1 MENFDYIII
10 GAGSAGCVLANRL
23 SENEN
28 NNVLLLEA
36 GIRNSKFSMQDLFR
50 RIPAAVLSNLQNK
63 KTNWSFLGAPEPYLK
78 NRQLIHD
85 RGKGLGGSS
94 SINGMVFIRGHAQD
108 YDNWRQSGC
117 SDWKYS
123 NVLPYFKKMENYTNG
138 DDAFRATGGLLN
150 IKRPKPSNELDKA
163 FLLAGNELGYPSTDD
178 INGYVQEG
186 FGLLDSTIHNGERW
200 SAKKA
205 FLDPAKD
212 RKNLT
217 IITGVNVIKILFLNK
232 KAQGVLI
239 KTQKNKHIKMFT
251 RKEIILS
258 AGAIGTPHI
267 LLLSGIGPEEHLQD
281 MGIDVVHDLPGVG
294 QNLQDHPDFV
304 LKYKCKKPVS
314 VWPKTKPLGKLMT
327 GIRWITKRD
336 GLAASNQFEV
346 VGCIRSDPRLD
357 YPDLQLTI
365 TPLAISAVGWEP
377 IQDHAFQIHL
387 GLMRAYSRGH
397 VKLKSPDPEIQ
408 PFIKVNYLKDERDIQ
423 RMVEGIKIVRKLTKQ
438 PSFIEYTGEEI
449 FPGKDNI
456 SDCDLRESLL
466 ENLASQWHL
475 VGTSKMGPASD
486 KMAVINQDGAVHGL
500 TSLRVVDASVMPSI
514 TNGNTNGP
522 TIMIA
527 EKLSDKILNK
537 KPLEPL
543 EIPIL
548 SQDLEHKI

>member
-1 MENFDYIII
+1 MDFDYIII

-23 SENEN
+23 TENEN

-36 GIRNSKFSMQDLFR
+36 GIRNSKFSMQDLFMK
-50 RIPAAVLSNLQNK
+50 IPAAVLSNLQNK

-150 IKRPKPSNELDKA
+150 VKRPKPSNELDKA

-205 FLDPAKD
+205 FLDPAKY

-217 IITGVNVIKILFLNK
+217 IMTGANVIKILFLDK

-239 KTQKNKHIKMFT
+239 KTQKNKHIKIFA

-258 AGAIGTPHI
+258 AGTIGTPHI
-267 LLLSGIGPEEHLQD
+267 LLLSGIGPVEHLQD

-314 VWPKTKPLGKLMT
+314 VWPKTKLFGKLMT

-387 GLMRAYSRGH
+387 GLMRAYSRGY

-408 PFIKVNYLKDERDIQ
+408 PSIKVNYLKDERDIQ

-438 PSFIEYTGEEI
+438 PSFVEYKGEEI

-456 SDCDLRESLL
+456 SDFDLRDSLL

-486 KMAVINQDGAVHGL
+486 KMAVINQDGTVHGL

-548 SQDLEHKI
+548 SQDVENKI

>member
-1 MENFDYIII
+1 MDFDYIII

-23 SENEN
+23 SENES

-36 GIRNSKFSMQDLFR
+36 GIRNSKFSMQDLFMK
-50 RIPAAVLSNLQNK
+50 IPAAVLSNLQNK

-123 NVLPYFKKMENYTNG
+123 NVLPYFKKMENYSNG

-150 IKRPKPSNELDKA
+150 VKRPKPSNELDKA

-205 FLDPAKD
+205 FLDPAKY
-212 RKNLT
+212 RKNLN
-217 IITGVNVIKILFLNK
+217 IMTGANVIKILFLDK

-239 KTQKNKHIKMFT
+239 KTQKNKYIKIFT

-258 AGAIGTPHI
+258 AGTIGTPHI
-267 LLLSGIGPEEHLQD
+267 LLLSGIGPVEHLQD

-314 VWPKTKPLGKLMT
+314 VWPKTKLFGKLMT

-387 GLMRAYSRGH
+387 GLMRAYSRGY

-408 PFIKVNYLKDERDIQ
+408 PSIKVNYLKDERDIQ

-438 PSFIEYTGEEI
+438 PSFVEYKGEEI

-456 SDCDLRESLL
+456 SDFDLRESLL

-486 KMAVINQDGAVHGL
+486 KMAVINQDGTVHGL

-548 SQDLEHKI
+548 SQDVENKK

>member
-1 MENFDYIII
+1 MDFDYIII

-36 GIRNSKFSMQDLFR
+36 GIRNSKFSMQDLFMK
-50 RIPAAVLSNLQNK
+50 IPAAVLSNLQNK

-150 IKRPKPSNELDKA
+150 VKRPKPSNELDKA

-217 IITGVNVIKILFLNK
+217 IMTGANVIKILFLNK

-239 KTQKNKHIKMFT
+239 KTQKKKHIKIFT

-258 AGAIGTPHI
+258 AGTIGTPHI
-267 LLLSGIGPEEHLQD
+267 LLLSGIGPVEHLQD

-314 VWPKTKPLGKLMT
+314 VWPKTKPFGKLMT

-365 TPLAISAVGWEP
+365 IPLAISAVGWEP
-377 IQDHAFQIHL
+377 IKDHAFQIHL
-387 GLMRAYSRGH
+387 GLMRAYSRGF

-408 PFIKVNYLKDERDIQ
+408 PSIKVNYLKDERDIQ

-438 PSFIEYTGEEI
+438 PSFVEYTGEEI

-456 SDCDLRESLL
+456 SDFNLRESLL

-543 EIPIL
+543 EMPIF
-548 SQDLEHKI
+548 SQDLENKI

>member
-1 MENFDYIII
+1 MDFDYIII

-36 GIRNSKFSMQDLFR
+36 GIRNSKFSMQDLFMK
-50 RIPAAVLSNLQNK
+50 IPAAVLSNLQNK

-150 IKRPKPSNELDKA
+150 VKRPKPSNELDKA

-217 IITGVNVIKILFLNK
+217 IMTGANVIKILFLDK

-239 KTQKNKHIKMFT
+239 KTQKNKYIKIFT

-258 AGAIGTPHI
+258 AGTIGTPHI
-267 LLLSGIGPEEHLQD
+267 LLLSGIGPVEHLQD

-314 VWPKTKPLGKLMT
+314 VWPKTKPFGKLMT

-387 GLMRAYSRGH
+387 GLMRAYSRGY

-408 PFIKVNYLKDERDIQ
+408 PSIKVNYLKDERDIQ

-438 PSFIEYTGEEI
+438 PSFVEYKGEEI

-456 SDCDLRESLL
+456 SDFDLRESLL

-475 VGTSKMGPASD
+475 VGTSKMGSASD

-548 SQDLEHKI
+548 SQHVENKI

>member
-1 MENFDYIII
+1 MDFDYIII

>member
-1 MENFDYIII
+1 MDFDYIII

-36 GIRNSKFSMQDLFR
+36 GIRNSKFSMQDLFMK
-50 RIPAAVLSNLQNK
+50 IPAAVLSNLQNK

-108 YDNWRQSGC
+108 YENWRQSGC
-117 SDWKYS
+117 SDWNYS

-150 IKRPKPSNELDKA
+150 VKRPKPSNELDKA
-163 FLLAGNELGYPSTDD
+163 FLLSGNELGYPSTDD

-205 FLDPAKD
+205 FLDPAKY

-217 IITGVNVIKILFLNK
+217 IMTGANVIKILFLDK

-239 KTQKNKHIKMFT
+239 KTQKNKHIKIFT

-258 AGAIGTPHI
+258 AGTIGTPHI
-267 LLLSGIGPEEHLQD
+267 LLLSGIGPVEHLQD

-314 VWPKTKPLGKLMT
+314 VWPKTKPFGKLMT

-387 GLMRAYSRGH
+387 GLMRAYSRGY

-408 PFIKVNYLKDERDIQ
+408 PSIKVNYLKDERDIQ

-438 PSFIEYTGEEI
+438 PSFVEYTGEEI

-456 SDCDLRESLL
+456 SDFDLRESLL

-475 VGTSKMGPASD
+475 VGTSKMGSASD

-548 SQDLEHKI
+548 SQDLENKI

>member
-1 MENFDYIII
+1 MDFDYIII

-36 GIRNSKFSMQDLFR
+36 GIRNSKFSKQDLFMK
-50 RIPAAVLSNLQNK
+50 IPAAVLSNLQNK

-108 YDNWRQSGC
+108 YENWRQSGC

-150 IKRPKPSNELDKA
+150 VKRPKPSNELDKA
-163 FLLAGNELGYPSTDD
+163 FLLAGKELGYPSTDD

-217 IITGVNVIKILFLNK
+217 IMTGANVIKILFLNK

-239 KTQKNKHIKMFT
+239 KTQKNKHIKIFT

-314 VWPKTKPLGKLMT
+314 VWPKTKPFGKLMT

-365 TPLAISAVGWEP
+365 TPLAISAVGWTP

-387 GLMRAYSRGH
+387 GLMRAYSRGY

-408 PFIKVNYLKDERDIQ
+408 PSIKVNYLKDERDIQ

-438 PSFIEYTGEEI
+438 PSFVEYTGEEI

-456 SDCDLRESLL
+456 SDFDLRESLL

-537 KPLEPL
+537 NPLEPL

-548 SQDLEHKI
+548 SQDLENKI

>member
-1 MENFDYIII
+1 MDFDYIII

-36 GIRNSKFSMQDLFR
+36 GIRNSKFSMQDLFMK
-50 RIPAAVLSNLQNK
+50 IPAAVLSNLQNK

-150 IKRPKPSNELDKA
+150 VKRPKPSNELDKA

-217 IITGVNVIKILFLNK
+217 IMTGANVIKILFLDK

-239 KTQKNKHIKMFT
+239 KTQKNKHIKIFA

-258 AGAIGTPHI
+258 AGTIGTPHI
-267 LLLSGIGPEEHLQD
+267 LLLSGIGPVEHLQD

-314 VWPKTKPLGKLMT
+314 VWPKTKPFGKLMT

-387 GLMRAYSRGH
+387 GLMRAYSRGY
-397 VKLKSPDPEIQ
+397 VKLNSPDPEIQ
-408 PFIKVNYLKDERDIQ
+408 PSIKVNYLKDGRDIQ

-438 PSFIEYTGEEI
+438 PSFVEYTGEEI

-456 SDCDLRESLL
+456 SDFDLRESLL

-486 KMAVINQDGAVHGL
+486 KMAVVNQDGAVHGL

-548 SQDLEHKI
+548 SQDLENKI

>member
-1 MENFDYIII
+1 MDFDYIII

-23 SENEN
+23 TENEN

-36 GIRNSKFSMQDLFR
+36 GIRNSKFSMQDLFMK
-50 RIPAAVLSNLQNK
+50 IPAAVLSNLQNK

-150 IKRPKPSNELDKA
+150 VKRPKPSNELDKA

-217 IITGVNVIKILFLNK
+217 IMTGANVIKILFLDK

-239 KTQKNKHIKMFT
+239 KTQKNKHIKIFT

-258 AGAIGTPHI
+258 AGTIGTPHI
-267 LLLSGIGPEEHLQD
+267 LLLSGIGPVEHLQD

-314 VWPKTKPLGKLMT
+314 VWPKTKPFGKLMT

-387 GLMRAYSRGH
+387 GLMRAYSRGY
-397 VKLKSPDPEIQ
+397 VELKSPDPEIQ
-408 PFIKVNYLKDERDIQ
+408 PSIKVNYLKDERDIQ

-438 PSFIEYTGEEI
+438 PSFVEYTGEEI

-456 SDCDLRESLL
+456 SDFDLRESLL

-548 SQDLEHKI
+548 SQHVENKI

>member
-1 MENFDYIII
+1 MDFDYIII

-23 SENEN
+23 SENES

-36 GIRNSKFSMQDLFR
+36 GIRNSKFSMQDLFMK
-50 RIPAAVLSNLQNK
+50 IPAAVLSNLQNK

-150 IKRPKPSNELDKA
+150 VKRPKPSNELDKA

-217 IITGVNVIKILFLNK
+217 IMTGANVIKILFLDK

-239 KTQKNKHIKMFT
+239 KTQKNKHIKIFT

-258 AGAIGTPHI
+258 AGTIGTPHI
-267 LLLSGIGPEEHLQD
+267 LLLSGIGPVEHLQD

-314 VWPKTKPLGKLMT
+314 VWPKTKPFGKLMT

-377 IQDHAFQIHL
+377 IQEHAFQIHL
-387 GLMRAYSRGH
+387 GLMRAYSRGY

-408 PFIKVNYLKDERDIQ
+408 PSIKVNYLKDERDIQ

-438 PSFIEYTGEEI
+438 PSFVEYTGEEI

-456 SDCDLRESLL
+456 SDFDLRESLL

-537 KPLEPL
+537 NPLEPL

-548 SQDLEHKI
+548 SQDLENKI

>member
-1 MENFDYIII
+1 MDFDYIII

-36 GIRNSKFSMQDLFR
+36 GIRNSKFSMQDLFMK
-50 RIPAAVLSNLQNK
+50 IPAAVLSNLQNK

-150 IKRPKPSNELDKA
+150 VKRPKPSNELDKA

-217 IITGVNVIKILFLNK
+217 IMTGANVIKILFLDK

-239 KTQKNKHIKMFT
+239 KTQKNKHIKIFT

-258 AGAIGTPHI
+258 AGTIGTPHI
-267 LLLSGIGPEEHLQD
+267 LLLSGIGPVEHLQD

-314 VWPKTKPLGKLMT
+314 VWPKTKPFGKLMT

-387 GLMRAYSRGH
+387 GLMRAYSRGY

-408 PFIKVNYLKDERDIQ
+408 PSIKVNYLKDERDIQ

-438 PSFIEYTGEEI
+438 PSFVEYKGEEI

-456 SDCDLRESLL
+456 SDFDLRDSLL

-548 SQDLEHKI
+548 SQDLENKI

>member
-1 MENFDYIII
+1 MDFDYIII

-23 SENEN
+23 TENEN

-36 GIRNSKFSMQDLFR
+36 GIRNSKFSMQDLFMK
-50 RIPAAVLSNLQNK
+50 IPAAVLSNLQNK

-150 IKRPKPSNELDKA
+150 VKRPKPSNELDKA
-163 FLLAGNELGYPSTDD
+163 FLLSGNELGYPSTDD

-217 IITGVNVIKILFLNK
+217 IMTGANVIKILFLDK

-239 KTQKNKHIKMFT
+239 KTQKNKHIKIFT

-314 VWPKTKPLGKLMT
+314 VWPKTKPFGKLMT

-365 TPLAISAVGWEP
+365 TPLAISVVGWEP

-387 GLMRAYSRGH
+387 GLMRAYSRGY

-408 PFIKVNYLKDERDIQ
+408 PSIKVNYLKDERDIQ

-438 PSFIEYTGEEI
+438 PSFVEYKGEEI

-456 SDCDLRESLL
+456 SDFDLRESLL

-486 KMAVINQDGAVHGL
+486 KMAVINQDGTVHGL

-548 SQDLEHKI
+548 SQHVENKI

>member
-1 MENFDYIII
+1 MDFDYIII

-36 GIRNSKFSMQDLFR
+36 GIRNSKFSMQDLFMK
-50 RIPAAVLSNLQNK
+50 IPAAVLSNLQNK

-150 IKRPKPSNELDKA
+150 VKRPKPSNELDKA

-205 FLDPAKD
+205 FLDPAKY

-217 IITGVNVIKILFLNK
+217 IMTGANVIKILFLDK

-239 KTQKNKHIKMFT
+239 KTQKNKHIKIFT

-258 AGAIGTPHI
+258 AGTIGTPHI
-267 LLLSGIGPEEHLQD
+267 LLLSGIGPVEHLQD

-314 VWPKTKPLGKLMT
+314 VWPKTKPFGKLMT

-377 IQDHAFQIHL
+377 IQEYAFQIHL
-387 GLMRAYSRGH
+387 GLMRAYSRGY

-408 PFIKVNYLKDERDIQ
+408 PSIKVNYLKDERDIQ

-438 PSFIEYTGEEI
+438 PSFVEYKGEEI

-456 SDCDLRESLL
+456 SDFDLRDSLL

-486 KMAVINQDGAVHGL
+486 KMAVINQDGTVHGL

-548 SQDLEHKI
+548 SQDLENKI

>member
-1 MENFDYIII
+1 MDFDYIII

-36 GIRNSKFSMQDLFR
+36 GIRNSKFSKQDLFMK
-50 RIPAAVLSNLQNK
+50 IPAAVLSNLQNK

-108 YDNWRQSGC
+108 YENWRQSGC

-150 IKRPKPSNELDKA
+150 VKRPKPSNELDKA
-163 FLLAGNELGYPSTDD
+163 FLLAGKELGYPSTDD

-217 IITGVNVIKILFLNK
+217 IMTGANVIKILFLNK

-239 KTQKNKHIKMFT
+239 KTQKNKHIKIFT

-314 VWPKTKPLGKLMT
+314 VWPKTKPLRKLMT

-456 SDCDLRESLL
+456 SDFNLRESLL
-466 ENLASQWHL
+466 KNLASQWHL

-543 EIPIL
+543 EITIL
-548 SQDLEHKI
+548 SQDLENKI

>member
-1 MENFDYIII
+1 MDFDYIII

-23 SENEN
+23 SENES

-36 GIRNSKFSMQDLFR
+36 GIRNSKFSMQDLFMK
-50 RIPAAVLSNLQNK
+50 IPAAVLSNLQNK

-150 IKRPKPSNELDKA
+150 VKRPKPSNELDKA
-163 FLLAGNELGYPSTDD
+163 FLLSGNELGYPSTDD

-205 FLDPAKD
+205 FLDPAKY

-217 IITGVNVIKILFLNK
+217 IMTGANVIKILFLDK

-239 KTQKNKHIKMFT
+239 KTQKNKHIKIFT

-258 AGAIGTPHI
+258 AGTIGTPHI
-267 LLLSGIGPEEHLQD
+267 LLLSGIGPVEHLQD

-314 VWPKTKPLGKLMT
+314 VWPKTKPFGKLMT

-387 GLMRAYSRGH
+387 GLMRAYSRGY

-408 PFIKVNYLKDERDIQ
+408 PSIKVNYLKDERDIQ

-438 PSFIEYTGEEI
+438 PSFVEYTGEEI

-456 SDCDLRESLL
+456 SDFDLRESLL

-475 VGTSKMGPASD
+475 VGTSKMGSASD

-548 SQDLEHKI
+548 SQDLENKI

>member
-1 MENFDYIII
+1 MDFDYIII

-36 GIRNSKFSMQDLFR
+36 GIRNSKFSMQDLFMK
-50 RIPAAVLSNLQNK
+50 IPAAVLSNLQNK

-150 IKRPKPSNELDKA
+150 VKRPKPSNELDKA

-217 IITGVNVIKILFLNK
+217 IMTGANVIKILFLNK

-239 KTQKNKHIKMFT
+239 KTQKNKHIKIFT

-258 AGAIGTPHI
+258 AGTIGTPHI
-267 LLLSGIGPEEHLQD
+267 LLLSGIGPVEHLQD

-314 VWPKTKPLGKLMT
+314 VWPKTKPFGKLMT

-365 TPLAISAVGWEP
+365 TPLAISAVDWEP

-387 GLMRAYSRGH
+387 GLMRAYSRGY

-408 PFIKVNYLKDERDIQ
+408 PSIKVNYLKDERDIQ

-438 PSFIEYTGEEI
+438 PSFVEYTGEEI

-456 SDCDLRESLL
+456 SDFNLRESLL

-548 SQDLEHKI
+548 SQDLENKI